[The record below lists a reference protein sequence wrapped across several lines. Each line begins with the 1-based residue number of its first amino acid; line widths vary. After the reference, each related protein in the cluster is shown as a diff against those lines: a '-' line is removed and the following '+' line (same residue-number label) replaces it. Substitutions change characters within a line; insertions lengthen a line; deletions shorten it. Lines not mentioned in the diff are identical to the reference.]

1 MNKVKVMICG
11 KEYSLQ
17 TDETPEYVLG
27 LSRQLNKR
35 IDTLVS
41 SSDNIST
48 NAATALVAI
57 SYMDELEK
65 ANANID
71 NIRTQIKDYVDEAG
85 RARLEREDALKQVAD
100 LKIEIESL
108 KNDIKLL
115 SLRNDAQRISDSNQT
130 QMEHL

>member
-27 LSRQLNKR
+27 LSRQLNRR

-85 RARLEREDALKQVAD
+85 RARLEREEALKQVAD

>member
-27 LSRQLNKR
+27 LSRQLNRR

>member
-27 LSRQLNKR
+27 LSRQLNRR

-85 RARLEREDALKQVAD
+85 RARLEREEALKQVAD

-130 QMEHL
+130 QTEHL

>member
-85 RARLEREDALKQVAD
+85 RARLEREEALKQVAD

>member
-27 LSRQLNKR
+27 LSRQLNRR

-85 RARLEREDALKQVAD
+85 RARLEREEALKQVAD

-115 SLRNDAQRISDSNQT
+115 SLRNDAQRISDSNKT